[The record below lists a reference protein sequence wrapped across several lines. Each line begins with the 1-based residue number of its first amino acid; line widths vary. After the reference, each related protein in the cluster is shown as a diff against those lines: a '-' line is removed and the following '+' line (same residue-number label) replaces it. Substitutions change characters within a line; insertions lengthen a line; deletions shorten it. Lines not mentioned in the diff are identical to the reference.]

1 MILIKGCKIQYLN
14 LDKANL
20 FPRNQV
26 ISLKNGNLWR
36 AVTTIEFNTFLLKFC
51 TRFGLTNA
59 YNRVFGTFLF
69 CLDLKLLINPGICE
83 CVETGLFFTLAN
95 NDRKK

>member
-1 MILIKGCKIQYLN
+1 MILIKRCKIQYLN

-36 AVTTIEFNTFLLKFC
+36 AVTTIEFNTFLP
-51 TRFGLTNA
+51 FGLTNA